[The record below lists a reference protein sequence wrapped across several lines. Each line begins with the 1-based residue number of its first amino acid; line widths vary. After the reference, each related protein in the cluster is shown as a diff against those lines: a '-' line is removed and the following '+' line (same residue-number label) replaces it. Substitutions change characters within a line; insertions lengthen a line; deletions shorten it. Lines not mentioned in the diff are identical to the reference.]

1 MKKHYVIF
9 KKISFSTKIDGELSI
24 FIRMR
29 EWEKRLTIKKGIYR
43 IAGRIV
49 EEHNESQYQK
59 KIDFCP
65 CYIRRYLERKKK
77 EEEKKRRMKS

>member
-1 MKKHYVIF
+1 MLSL

>member
-1 MKKHYVIF
+1 MLSL

-29 EWEKRLTIKKGIYR
+29 EWEKRLTIRKGIYR

>member
-1 MKKHYVIF
+1 MLSS
-9 KKISFSTKIDGELSI
+9 KKISLSAKIDRKLSI
-24 FIRMR
+24 FMRMR

-49 EEHNESQYQK
+49 EEHSENQK

-77 EEEKKRRMKS
+77 EEKEKRRAKR

>member
-1 MKKHYVIF
+1 MLSL

-49 EEHNESQYQK
+49 EEHNESQYQR

-77 EEEKKRRMKS
+77 EEEKKRRAKR

>member
-49 EEHNESQYQK
+49 EEHSENQK

>member
-1 MKKHYVIF
+1 MLSL

-24 FIRMR
+24 FIRVR
-29 EWEKRLTIKKGIYR
+29 EWEKRLFIKKGIYR

-49 EEHNESQYQK
+49 EEHNESQK

-77 EEEKKRRMKS
+77 EEEKKRTMKR

>member
-1 MKKHYVIF
+1 M
-9 KKISFSTKIDGELSI
+9 
-24 FIRMR
+24 RMR

-49 EEHNESQYQK
+49 EEHNESQK

-65 CYIRRYLERKKK
+65 SYIRRYLERKKK
-77 EEEKKRRMKS
+77 EEKEKRRKRKKKNEEIKRRNAI

>member
-1 MKKHYVIF
+1 M
-9 KKISFSTKIDGELSI
+9 
-24 FIRMR
+24 RMR
-29 EWEKRLTIKKGIYR
+29 EWEKRLFTKKGIYR

-49 EEHNESQYQK
+49 EEHSESQK

-77 EEEKKRRMKS
+77 EEKEKRRAKR